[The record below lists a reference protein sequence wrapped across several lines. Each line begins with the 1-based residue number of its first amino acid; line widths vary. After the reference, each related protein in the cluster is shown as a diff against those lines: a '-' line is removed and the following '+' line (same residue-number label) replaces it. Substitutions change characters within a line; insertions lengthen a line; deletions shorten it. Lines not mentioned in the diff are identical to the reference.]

1 MNDNDLQKIVK
12 RNSTKFNL
20 LIFDKLFPI
29 NEIKIF
35 QTENPV
41 TEPTTRG
48 GVYFVDLKE
57 KKIEAVFLDTSI
69 TQHLTK
75 AMLGPSKSFLDIFL
89 EAEIG
94 DGKKISIITNLTN
107 SIQNSSKIILYLSIK
122 DFKIKSD

>member
-1 MNDNDLQKIVK
+1 MNDDDLQKIVE

-20 LIFDKLFPI
+20 LIFGKLFPI

-48 GVYFVDLKE
+48 GVYFADLKE
-57 KKIEAVFLDTSI
+57 KKIEAIFLDTSI

-89 EAEIG
+89 ETEIA
-94 DGKKISIITNLTN
+94 DGKKISIVTNLTN

>member
-1 MNDNDLQKIVK
+1 MNDNDLQKIVEG
-12 RNSTKFNL
+12 NNTKFNL

-89 EAEIG
+89 EAEIA
-94 DGKKISIITNLTN
+94 DGKKISIVTNLTN